1 MYSSYNRGGRRSE
14 HSEPAEPRN
23 ADREAPQKPQP
34 EEEPKPD
41 VKRGLLDTLLEDK
54 EQSLLMLLIL
64 ILMKDGADLDLI
76 LALMYLVI

>member
-1 MYSSYNRGGRRSE
+1 MYSSYNRADRRSE
-14 HSEPAEPRN
+14 QGEPEEPRN
-23 ADREAPQKPQP
+23 KEHEAPPGPQR
-34 EEEPKPD
+34 EGGPKPAH
-41 VKRGLLDTLLEDK
+41 KHGLLETLLEDK